1 MELMFAF
8 TLLALRCV
16 NIFYSKRVKDV
27 ETFPRFCV
35 IGPSRTRA
43 RCRSKRGRTV
53 RAWGG
58 GRQWTWCGRWPR
70 RLCRRLTRS
79 RCATSNIDGVNTPA
93 LIGATRIASH
103 PPAQPEAC
111 GKDWQIDHG
120 RDEALRVAAPSLST
134 CNRTTAIGA
143 DCAGIASAN
152 EASASGNNILK
163 CISTVSAELQHAT
176 VKA

>member
-1 MELMFAF
+1 MFAF

-53 RAWGG
+53 RAWPG

-79 RCATSNIDGVNTPA
+79 RCATSNIDRVNPPA

-103 PPAQPEAC
+103 PPAQPEA
-111 GKDWQIDHG
+111 GGNDWQIDHG
-120 RDEALRVAAPSLST
+120 RDEALRVAAPSLTT

-143 DCAGIASAN
+143 DCAVIPTHDKAPASCTD
-152 EASASGNNILK
+152 ILES
-163 CISTVSAELQHAT
+163 ISTISAKLQHAT